1 MHTDPNVIL
10 VILLNRSIHAG
21 TKHDLVVLIQPV
33 THVAQSQWQTNN
45 SKV

>member
-10 VILLNRSIHAG
+10 VIPLNRSIHAG

-33 THVAQSQWQTNN
+33 THAAQSQ
-45 SKV
+45 